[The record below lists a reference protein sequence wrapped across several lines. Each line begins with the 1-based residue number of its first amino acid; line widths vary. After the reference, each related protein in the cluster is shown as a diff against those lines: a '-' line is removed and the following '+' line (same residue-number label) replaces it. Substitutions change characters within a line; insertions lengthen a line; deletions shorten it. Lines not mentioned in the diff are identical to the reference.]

1 MFLVSVWARL
11 RPFGYAQC
19 LCRAGCKPGELAGE
33 SRRTH
38 GQVAQGVVSL
48 CVRSYVSTHAQA
60 GLVTGKGSS
69 TNGSWVIM
77 PFWKLF
83 LKLGCPHGN
92 DWQSLSVLRMWSW
105 SKRQCGAG
113 AEGEEGHG
121 RVSAE
126 DQLAELGGKGT
137 ILAVLSAFP
146 PLGWCTWWGKSN
158 NSSPTFLHLNLCLIC
173 LAKMQYIIFIHGL
186 S

>member
-11 RPFGYAQC
+11 RPFGYAEC

-38 GQVAQGVVSL
+38 GQVAQGVLCL
-48 CVRSYVSTHAQA
+48 CVRSCVSTHAQA

-69 TNGSWVIM
+69 TNGNWVIM

-83 LKLGCPHGN
+83 FKLGYPYGS

-105 SKRQCGAG
+105 SKRRCGAG
-113 AEGEEGHG
+113 AEGGEGH
-121 RVSAE
+121 RRTSAE
-126 DQLAELGGKGT
+126 DQLAELGGKGQSW
-137 ILAVLSAFP
+137 LCCLHFP
-146 PLGWCTWWGKSN
+146 HWGDAHDGEKAITHPPPFS
-158 NSSPTFLHLNLCLIC
+158 F
-173 LAKMQYIIFIHGL
+173 
-186 S
+186 